1 MKKEIIPY
9 TRNIAYYE
17 TDQMGIVHHSNYIRW
32 FEEAR
37 IDFLEKI
44 GLPYSKMEEAGILIP
59 VLSAACEYKYAMRF
73 GQRFQITLRIVS
85 FTGVKFLV
93 LYEVTDA
100 DTGKLHAT
108 GKSAHCFVTNDMV
121 PIRMKKEHPDIYRSL
136 MEYVQP
142 LQDEITG
149 LDKSSRMH

>member
-1 MKKEIIPY
+1 MEAADKKITPY

-44 GLPYSKMEEAGILIP
+44 GLPYSKMEEEGILIP

-85 FTGVKFLV
+85 FTGVKFHV

-108 GKSAHCFVTNDMV
+108 GESGHCFVTNDML
-121 PIRMKKEHPDIYRSL
+121 PIRMKKEHPDIYRIL

-142 LQDEITG
+142 L
-149 LDKSSRMH
+149 

>member
-9 TRNIAYYE
+9 TRKVAYYE

-37 IDFLEKI
+37 IDFLSQI
-44 GLPYSKMEEAGILIP
+44 GLPYSKMEEEGIMIP
-59 VLSAACEYKYAMRF
+59 VLAAACEYKYAMRF

-85 FTGVKFLV
+85 FTGVKFRV
-93 LYEVTDA
+93 LYEVNDE

-108 GKSAHCFVTNDMV
+108 GESGHCFVTNTMI
-121 PIRMKKEHPDIYRSL
+121 PIRMKKEYPDIYRRL

-142 LQDEITG
+142 Q
-149 LDKSSRMH
+149 

>member
-1 MKKEIIPY
+1 MKKEITPY
-9 TRNIAYYE
+9 TRKVAYYE

-37 IDFLEKI
+37 IDFLSQI
-44 GLPYSKMEEAGILIP
+44 GLPYSKMEEEGIMIP
-59 VLSAACEYKYAMRF
+59 VLSAACEYKNAMRF

-85 FTGVKFLV
+85 FSGVKFCV

-108 GKSAHCFVTNDMV
+108 GESGHCFVTNAMI
-121 PIRMKKEHPDIYRSL
+121 PIRMKKEHPDIYANL

-142 LQDEITG
+142 EQNE
-149 LDKSSRMH
+149 K

>member
-1 MKKEIIPY
+1 MEETNRKPTPY

-44 GLPYSKMEEAGILIP
+44 GLPYSKMEEEGILIP

-73 GQRFQITLRIVS
+73 GQRFQITLHIVS
-85 FTGVKFLV
+85 FTGVKFCV

-108 GKSAHCFVTNDMV
+108 GKSSHCFVTNAMI
-121 PIRMKKEHPDIYRSL
+121 PIRMKKEYPDIYQSL
-136 MEYVQP
+136 MGYVQP
-142 LQDEITG
+142 E
-149 LDKSSRMH
+149 

>member
-1 MKKEIIPY
+1 MKKEITPY
-9 TRNIAYYE
+9 TRKVAYYE

-37 IDFLEKI
+37 IEFLEKI
-44 GLPYSKMEEAGILIP
+44 GLPYSKMEEEGILIP
-59 VLSAACEYKYAMRF
+59 VLSAACEYKYAMHF

-85 FTGVKFLV
+85 FSGVKFRV

-108 GKSAHCFVTNDMV
+108 GESSHCFVTKAMM
-121 PIRMKKEHPDIYRSL
+121 PIRMKKEHPDIYERL

-142 LQDEITG
+142 Q
-149 LDKSSRMH
+149 